1 MSSKKKLDP
10 VKALKKAFEEVV
22 KDPELQNNY
31 DRFKRDLAR
40 AKREHNELVPAV
52 NINLEEIRTLKE
64 SILNLAML
72 GIVSTEA
79 RDRVLKLEADNEDM
93 IHMIDRWKSEIDE
106 NQSLI
111 EKYDY
116 LNEHKLFVWW
126 QALMAVDPETRPWLE
141 WKETFKDKII

>member
-52 NINLEEIRTLKE
+52 NSNLEEIRTLKE

>member
-1 MSSKKKLDP
+1 MSTKKKPDP
-10 VKALKKAFEEVV
+10 VKALKKAFEEAVS
-22 KDPELQNNY
+22 DPELQDNY

-52 NINLEEIRTLKE
+52 NSNLEEIRTLKE

-72 GIVSTEA
+72 GIISTEA
-79 RDRVLKLEADNEDM
+79 RDRVIQLEADNEDM
-93 IHMIDRWKSEIDE
+93 IHMIERWKSEIDE

-116 LNEHKLFVWW
+116 LNDHKLFVWW
-126 QALMAVDPETRPWLE
+126 QALKAVDPETRPWLE
-141 WKETFKDKII
+141 WKETYKHKMI

>member
-52 NINLEEIRTLKE
+52 NRNLEEIRTLKE

>member
-10 VKALKKAFEEVV
+10 VKDLKKAFEEVV

-52 NINLEEIRTLKE
+52 NSNLEEIRTLKE

>member
-10 VKALKKAFEEVV
+10 VKDLKKAFEEVV

-52 NINLEEIRTLKE
+52 NRNLEEIRTLKE